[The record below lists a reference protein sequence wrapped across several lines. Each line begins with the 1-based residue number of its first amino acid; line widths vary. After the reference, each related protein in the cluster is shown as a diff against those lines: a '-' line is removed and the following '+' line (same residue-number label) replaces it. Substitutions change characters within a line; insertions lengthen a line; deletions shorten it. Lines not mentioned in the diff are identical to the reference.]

1 MKAEKS
7 LRNGKNAGPDNL
19 EIEYIKYSPIELHNE
34 IAKIFN
40 SVSATGEE
48 VTELILG
55 ILRPLQKTG
64 KANGLPANLGPII
77 LLSVLRKIL
86 TICMIRRTWDRLQK
100 HIPSEQAAYQPGRST
115 TEQVFAVK
123 TPAEKAIASSDFTLH
138 LLLLDMSKA
147 FDTVNRQILFQEL
160 DNILNEDEL
169 HILSIITNKPQIK
182 VKIGAEIGNS
192 FTTYKGI
199 MQGDCLSAILF
210 IL

>member
-1 MKAEKS
+1 MLS
-7 LRNGKNAGPDNL
+7 LINA
-19 EIEYIKYSPIELHNE
+19 PIELHNE

-40 SVSATGEE
+40 SVSATGKE

-55 ILRPLQKTG
+55 ILRPLQKPG
-64 KANGLPANLGPII
+64 NAKVPPANLRPII

-100 HIPSEQAAYQPGRST
+100 HILSEQAAYQPGRST

-123 TPAEKAIASSDFTLH
+123 TQAEKAIASSDFTLH

-147 FDTVNRQILFQEL
+147 SDTVNRQILFQEL
-160 DNILNEDEL
+160 DDILNEDEL

-182 VKIGAEIGNS
+182 VKICCRNRKQLHNIQRNNAR
-192 FTTYKGI
+192 
-199 MQGDCLSAILF
+199 
-210 IL
+210 